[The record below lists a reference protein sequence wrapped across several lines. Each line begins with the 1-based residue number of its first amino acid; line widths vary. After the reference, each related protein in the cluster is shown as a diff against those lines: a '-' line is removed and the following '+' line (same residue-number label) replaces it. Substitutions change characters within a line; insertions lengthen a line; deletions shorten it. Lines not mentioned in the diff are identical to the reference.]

1 MEQQQVD
8 ELAKQVETLSSSER
22 QLQLTVRQK
31 DHQLRTL
38 VAAIEKTLAR
48 QGLAAAQLLYDLGIM
63 VARSKPTHHH
73 GTERNEASEVEA
85 LQTYLAGD
93 FKHFTPYFFYS
104 DIDFVRAQKI
114 LGGAQL
120 SDQIENGDLTAYLED
135 RWIPSPYTGYFLSE
149 RNSPSVLRRYRAQVN
164 DGTKIPEPVSPQL
177 SQFLAGESDSKWTLF
192 DLEERVNS
200 AKYYT
205 LYCLLI
211 AAIKKKQGVEDD
223 GVSLYNRKVSF
234 KHESKPLVSI
244 VIPVYGKYPLLAQ
257 TLISIQRA
265 ITHVS
270 YEVIVVDDCSP
281 DFVPELKDYFDGVTY
296 IKNRRNLGFGGACN
310 AGANRARGKYVY
322 YLNSDVIVTNYWLD
336 NLVKVFDRL
345 DNVGA
350 VGSKLLY
357 PNGRLQ
363 EAGSMYWKA
372 GNAWNFGRN
381 DNPDKLVFNYTRD
394 VDYCSAAS
402 LMVRR
407 DILEK
412 INGFDPI
419 YKRAYAEDSDMCFKI
434 KHECGA
440 RVIYEPTSEVIHLEG
455 GTNGTDIS
463 AGFKQHQ
470 IENHKIFVDR
480 WRSKLDE
487 KPYEDELFFAKDSD
501 FSRPR
506 VLVIDHY
513 IPKVDRDAGS
523 KTVYDFCKELTKTCV
538 VKFWPDNLY
547 IDKEYINYLLEMG
560 IEVFAGPEYINKF
573 EEVMR
578 TSGKYFDY
586 VLISRPHIGIKYF
599 SAIRNH
605 SKAQIYYYGHD
616 LHYERMIREN
626 DLLQKNG
633 KSPKHSRASI
643 NEVQRWEFTCW
654 QNSDQIFYLTE
665 REVEIIK
672 VFGFRN
678 CATIPIFSR
687 PKSSMEAHD
696 EKPETDLLFV
706 GGFAHEPN
714 VDGVKWFIDGPLKK
728 LRGEKKRFKLTVC
741 GSSMPSDLKELFTQQ
756 KIRFEENVSNERLA
770 ELYKKT
776 RIVIAP
782 LRYGSGLKGK
792 IIEAMMN
799 RKPVVST
806 SVGFE
811 GLPVGKSHC
820 KDTVNGFAQ
829 EITNLLSDKVYMDN
843 YLAVQEKIIY
853 DYFEKTNFDKTVKLF
868 FDKKE

>member
-8 ELAKQVETLSSSER
+8 ELGKQIETLSNNER

-31 DHQLRTL
+31 DAQIRSLL
-38 VAAIEKTLAR
+38 GAVEKALERKGA
-48 QGLAAAQLLYDLGIM
+48 AAAQLLYDLGIM
-63 VARSKPTHHH
+63 VARRNVPH
-73 GTERNEASEVEA
+73 GHTPSTTEEFEIAELEA
-85 LQTYLAGD
+85 YLSGD
-93 FKHFTPYFFYS
+93 FKRFKAYFFYG

-114 LGGAQL
+114 LAGFRL
-120 SDQIENGDLTAYLED
+120 SDQVENTDLTAFLED
-135 RWIPSPYTGYFLSE
+135 RWIPSPYTGYMLTE
-149 RNSPSVLRRYRAQVN
+149 RNCPAVLRRYVAQYK
-164 DGTKIPEPVSPQL
+164 DGTRISEPVAPQL
-177 SQFLAGESDSKWTLF
+177 STFLGGESDTKWNLF

-223 GVSLYNRKVSF
+223 GVSLYNRKVFF
-234 KHESKPLVSI
+234 KHEIKPLVSI

-257 TLISIQRA
+257 TLISMQRA
-265 ITHVS
+265 ITHVP

-310 AGANRARGKYVY
+310 TGANRARGKYVY
-322 YLNSDVIVTNYWLD
+322 FLNSDVIVTNHWLD

-345 DNVGA
+345 ENVGA

-363 EAGSMYWKA
+363 EAGCMYWKE

-402 LMVRR
+402 LMVRS
-407 DILEK
+407 DILKK

-455 GTNGTDIS
+455 GTNGTDLS
-463 AGFKQHQ
+463 AGFKQYQ
-470 IENHKIFVDR
+470 IDNHKIFVDR
-480 WRSKLDE
+480 WRKKLDH
-487 KPYEDELFFAKDSD
+487 KPYEDELFFAKDAD
-501 FSRPR
+501 FSKPR

-513 IPKVDRDAGS
+513 IPKVDRDTGS
-523 KTVYDFCKELTKTCV
+523 KTVYDFCKELTKACV

-560 IEVFAGPEYINKF
+560 IEVFAGNDYANKF

-586 VLISRPHIGIKYF
+586 VLISRPHIAIKYF
-599 SAIRNH
+599 DVIRKY
-605 SKAQIYYYGHD
+605 SKAKIYYYGHD
-616 LHYERMIREN
+616 LHFERMNREN
-626 DLLQKNG
+626 ELLEQNG
-633 KSPKHSRASI
+633 KPPKHARSTI

-654 QNSDQIFYLTE
+654 QNSDMIFYPTE
-665 REVEIIK
+665 RELEIIR
-672 VFGFRN
+672 VFGFKN
-678 CATIPIFSR
+678 CATVPIFSK
-687 PKSSMEAHD
+687 PNLINDLSA
-696 EKPETDLLFV
+696 EKPETDMLFV

-714 VDGVKWFIDGPLKK
+714 IDGIKWFIDGPLKN
-728 LRGEKKRFKLTVC
+728 LRLKKKKFKITVC
-741 GSSMPSDLKELFTQQ
+741 GSSMPGALKELFTQQ
-756 KIRFEENVSNERLA
+756 KINFEENVSNERLE

-792 IIEAMMN
+792 VIEAMMN
-799 RKPVVST
+799 KKPVVST
-806 SVGFE
+806 TVGFE
-811 GLPVGKSHC
+811 GLPVNKAHC
-820 KDTVNGFAQ
+820 KDTVNSFTQ
-829 EITNLLSDKVYMDN
+829 EICQLLEDTSHLAAYMKI
-843 YLAVQEKIIY
+843 QEKIVK
-853 DYFEKTNFDKTVKLF
+853 DYFSLNNFDKTIKDF
-868 FDKKE
+868 FTRS